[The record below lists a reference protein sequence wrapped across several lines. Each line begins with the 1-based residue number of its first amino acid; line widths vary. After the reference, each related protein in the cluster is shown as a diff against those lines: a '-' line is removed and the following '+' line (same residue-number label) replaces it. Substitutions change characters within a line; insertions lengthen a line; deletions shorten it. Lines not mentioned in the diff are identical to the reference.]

1 MRETETPA
9 LRKIHLR
16 EVHIMKNKV
25 FCVVFVAILFFALSS
40 TGRAQEVIKL
50 KNSIF
55 FPSVHF
61 QVALMDQ
68 FAKDLKER
76 TKGRVEMTNYPGGTL
91 VPPDKAFSGAIEGI
105 SDLALFATG
114 LNPGRFP
121 VSEILEVPLGYPS
134 AYVASHVID
143 DVSKKFKMK
152 EYDNVHLIWLWS
164 CPPSIFTSVNKPI
177 KSLEDIKNMRIRGI
191 GRTNEVVK
199 ALGAAAI
206 PLPSS
211 DTYEAMRKG
220 ILDGMYTPM
229 ETSKGYKYADIIR
242 YATASYKISVAGTFS
257 LVMNKEKYNSLPA
270 DIKKIFDDLCT
281 EYFNK
286 QLPMWNQQ
294 DIDGREF
301 FKSKGGTLSYL
312 TDAESKRW
320 IKAVEPVIEEYK
332 KYLVSK
338 GLTQKEVDDIIQFAK
353 ERIPYWIKMEKQQK
367 IPTAYEY

>member
-9 LRKIHLR
+9 LRKIQLR
-16 EVHIMKNKV
+16 EVRIMKNKV
-25 FCVVFVAILFFALSS
+25 FCAVLVAILFFALSS
-40 TGRAQEVIKL
+40 TSRAQEVIKL
-50 KNSIF
+50 KCSIF

-76 TKGRVEMTNYPGGTL
+76 TKGRVEMTNYAGGTL
-91 VPPDKAFSGAIEGI
+91 VPPDRAFDGAVQGL
-105 SDLALFATG
+105 SDLALIATG
-114 LNPGRFP
+114 MNPGRFP
-121 VSEILEVPLGYPS
+121 VSEILEVPLGFPS
-134 AYVASHVID
+134 AWVASHVID
-143 DVSKKFKMK
+143 DVWKKFKMK
-152 EYDNVHLIWLWS
+152 EYDKVHVIWLWS

-177 KSLEDIKNMRIRGI
+177 KTLEDIKNLRIRGI

-220 ILDGMYTPM
+220 IIDGMYTPM

-242 YATASYKISVAGTFS
+242 YATASYKISVAGTFA
-257 LVMNKEKYNSLPA
+257 LVMNKEKFDSLPA
-270 DIKKIFDDLCT
+270 DIKKIFEDLST

-312 TDAESKRW
+312 TDAESNRW
-320 IKAVEPVIEEYK
+320 IKAVQPVIEDYK
-332 KYLVSK
+332 KYLVTK
-338 GLTQKEVDDIIQFAK
+338 GLTQKEANDIVQFAQ